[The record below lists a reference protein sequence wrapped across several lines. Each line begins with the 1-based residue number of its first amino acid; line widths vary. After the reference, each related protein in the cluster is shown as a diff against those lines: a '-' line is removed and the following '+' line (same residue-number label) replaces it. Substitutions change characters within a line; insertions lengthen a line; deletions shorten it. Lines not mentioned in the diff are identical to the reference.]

1 MAKGTAKD
9 QDPAWQFV
17 MSSLRKNKST
27 RTELEKLGSKSGYT
41 VDEIRHGIQE
51 ARDRAYVLVYS
62 FASKSYT
69 LKPNIGELFT
79 WLRSRRR
86 HSYTALRRA
95 KSAYDHA
102 KRIPA
107 ARIPQKI
114 KEEWKILMSS
124 MGDEIRLLAQHG
136 AI

>member
-1 MAKGTAKD
+1 MAKESTK
-9 QDPAWQFV
+9 DPAWQFI
-17 MSSLRKNKST
+17 MSSLRKKEYS
-27 RTELEKLGSKSGYT
+27 RIELEKLGKKSGYT

-62 FASKSYT
+62 FASRSYT
-69 LKPNIGELFT
+69 LKPNIGELFI

-86 HSYTALRRA
+86 HAFTALRRA
-95 KSAYDHA
+95 KSAYDNA
-102 KRIPA
+102 KQVPA
-107 ARIPQKI
+107 ARIPQKL

>member
-1 MAKGTAKD
+1 MAKKAEK
-9 QDPAWQFV
+9 DPAWQFI
-17 MSSLRKNKST
+17 MSSLRKKKSS
-27 RTELEKLGSKSGYT
+27 RIELEKLGGKSGYT

-62 FASKSYT
+62 FVSRTYT

-86 HSYTALRRA
+86 HAFTSLRRA
-95 KSAYDHA
+95 KSAYDNA
-102 KRIPA
+102 KRVPA
-107 ARIPQKI
+107 ARIPQKL
-114 KEEWKILMSS
+114 KEPWKILMSS